1 MYPLP
6 IVLLGVDEGVISGL
20 RRELW
25 NGSAAV
31 ESEFHSAYMAIDCL
45 RHYKNQPR
53 LLIVQI
59 GADFQPDTIQRLAAT
74 LRGWPILALLSGG
87 RGRTSSEST
96 APVRSR
102 SWRSRSTPWISRR
115 PSA

>member
-6 IVLLGVDEGVISGL
+6 IVLLGVDEGMIPGL

-53 LLIVQI
+53 LLIVQ
-59 GADFQPDTIQRLAAT
+59 T
-74 LRGWPILALLSGG
+74 G
-87 RGRTSSEST
+87 RISNRTPSSD
-96 APVRSR
+96 
-102 SWRSRSTPWISRR
+102 WRR
-115 PSA
+115 P